1 MSERKKQNK
10 ALYILTHDF
19 KYEGLILLFLAV
31 VALVLGVLIINGTL
45 TIHETAF
52 VIGSYPILFAWIL
65 VILGAFSLVLSVW
78 PFYKPSI
85 GEMKR
90 VSWPSRGHVIQDSIT
105 VFIFTLILSL
115 FFLLTNF
122 ALRPLIDLFVKI
134 GSSI

>member
-31 VALVLGVLIINGTL
+31 IALVLGVLIINGTL
-45 TIHETAF
+45 EVSKSAF

-65 VILGAFSLVLSVW
+65 VVLGGFSLVLSVW

-85 GEMKR
+85 IEMKR
-90 VSWPSRGHVIQDSIT
+90 VSWPTRGKVIQESII
-105 VFIFTLILSL
+105 VFVFSIIMTL
-115 FFLLTNF
+115 FFLLTDG
-122 ALRPLIDLFVKI
+122 ALAPLIKWFEKI
-134 GSSI
+134 GGSI